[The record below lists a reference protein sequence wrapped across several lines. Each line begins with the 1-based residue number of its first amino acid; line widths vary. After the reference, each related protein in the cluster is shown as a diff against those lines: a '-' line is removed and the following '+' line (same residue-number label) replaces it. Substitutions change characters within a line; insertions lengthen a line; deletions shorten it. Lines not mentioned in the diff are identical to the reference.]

1 MVSGK
6 PFHNESS
13 SGIRHIAQ
21 AGLVGSSWR
30 ERPPRYRNL
39 RLGYVDTKDSEMAD
53 AVEVGSTNVYADLG
67 YPDAEALQRKASLAS
82 HIAWTIKARHL
93 THEAAAELLG
103 IDQADIVKIVRG
115 QFRGTSDAMML
126 EWIARLGHDV
136 TILVTKTAR
145 QRPGKIGLEFHC
157 SS

>member
-6 PFHNESS
+6 PFHYAS
-13 SGIRHIAQ
+13 SGGVRHIAQ

-30 ERPPRYRNL
+30 EQSPCRRNL
-39 RLGYVDTKDSEMAD
+39 RLGSVDTKGSEMTD

-115 QFRGTSDAMML
+115 QFRSTSEAKML
-126 EWIARLGHDV
+126 EWIAMLGHDV
-136 TILVTKTAR
+136 TILVTKTTR
-145 QRPGKIGLEFHC
+145 QRPGKIELEFRC

>member
-30 ERPPRYRNL
+30 EQSQCRRNL
-39 RLGYVDTKDSEMAD
+39 GSVDTKGSEMTD
-53 AVEVGSTNVYADLG
+53 TVEVGSANVYADLG

-115 QFRGTSDAMML
+115 QFRSTSEAKML
-126 EWIARLGHDV
+126 EWIAILGQDV
-136 TILVTKTAR
+136 TIVVTKTT
-145 QRPGKIGLEFHC
+145 QLRPGRIELQFRC

>member
-1 MVSGK
+1 MVSAK

-13 SGIRHIAQ
+13 SGIQHIAQ
-21 AGLVGSSWR
+21 AGLAGGSWR
-30 ERPPRYRNL
+30 EQSPCRRNL
-39 RLGYVDTKDSEMAD
+39 GSVDTKGSEMTD

-82 HIAWTIKARHL
+82 HIARTIKARHL
-93 THEAAAELLG
+93 THEAAAELFG

-115 QFRGTSDAMML
+115 QFRGTSEAMML
-126 EWIARLGHDV
+126 EWIAMLGHDV
-136 TILVTKTAR
+136 TILVTKTTR
-145 QRPGKIGLEFHC
+145 HRPGRIELQFGC

>member
-13 SGIRHIAQ
+13 NGIRLIAQ

-30 ERPPRYRNL
+30 EQSPCRRNL
-39 RLGYVDTKDSEMAD
+39 GSVDTKGSEMTD
-53 AVEVGSTNVYADLG
+53 TVEVGSTNVYADLG
-67 YPDAEALQRKASLAS
+67 YPDAEALQRKAALAS

-115 QFRGTSDAMML
+115 QFRGTSEAKML
-126 EWIARLGHDV
+126 EWIAMLGHDV
-136 TILVTKTAR
+136 TILVTKTVR
-145 QRPGKIGLEFHC
+145 QRPGKIELEFRC

>member
-21 AGLVGSSWR
+21 AGLVGSSWGEQSPCR
-30 ERPPRYRNL
+30 RNL
-39 RLGYVDTKDSEMAD
+39 GSVDTKGSEMTD

-82 HIAWTIKARHL
+82 HITWTIKARHL

-115 QFRGTSDAMML
+115 QFRGTSEAKML
-126 EWIARLGHDV
+126 EWIAMLGHDV
-136 TILVTKTAR
+136 TILVTKTTR
-145 QRPGKIGLEFHC
+145 QRPGRIELQFR
-157 SS
+157 SSS

>member
-21 AGLVGSSWR
+21 AGPVGSSWR
-30 ERPPRYRNL
+30 EQSPCRRNL
-39 RLGYVDTKDSEMAD
+39 RLGSVDTKGSEMTD

-93 THEAAAELLG
+93 THEAAAELIG

-115 QFRGTSDAMML
+115 QFRSTSEAKML
-126 EWIARLGHDV
+126 EWIAMLGHDV
-136 TILVTKTAR
+136 TILVTKTTQ
-145 QRPGKIGLEFHC
+145 QRPGKIELQFR
-157 SS
+157 SSS

>member
-1 MVSGK
+1 MVSAK

-30 ERPPRYRNL
+30 EQSPCRRS
-39 RLGYVDTKDSEMAD
+39 LGSVDTKGSEMTD

-115 QFRGTSDAMML
+115 QFRGTSEAKML
-126 EWIARLGHDV
+126 EWIAMLGHDV
-136 TILVTKTAR
+136 TILVTKTTR
-145 QRPGKIGLEFHC
+145 HRPGRIELQFRC

>member
-1 MVSGK
+1 
-6 PFHNESS
+6 
-13 SGIRHIAQ
+13 
-21 AGLVGSSWR
+21 
-30 ERPPRYRNL
+30 
-39 RLGYVDTKDSEMAD
+39 MAD

-115 QFRGTSDAMML
+115 QFRSTSEAMML
-126 EWIARLGHDV
+126 EWIAMLGHDV

-145 QRPGKIGLEFHC
+145 QRRGRLGW
-157 SS
+157 SSTAHPEHQAHQNVVLDRSRDHQGRISSASSLW